1 MRKTENIINYKS
13 GILDALSEIKIE
25 DASEIVYKQINDL
38 IINGNLKPG
47 MRIPSERELSEL
59 LGVGRSQIRE
69 ALRKLEFYGLIETVP
84 QSGSVIKEFNL
95 DILKNLSAIIIFL
108 IKKNHKDV
116 LNFWKILQLG
126 SIDYITIPISES
138 EIKKMRIV
146 NNKLMNNLSDIDSS
160 ISLDVSF
167 HLYISDFSNNILMES
182 ISNDITHHIFNFMRN
197 DINRKWNIKSA
208 EEHEQI
214 INYLQENKLDKA
226 REFLQYHLN
235 NFK

>member
-1 MRKTENIINYKS
+1 MRKTENISSYKS

-95 DILKNLSAIIIFL
+95 DILKNLSTIIIFL
-108 IKKNHKDV
+108 IKKNYKDV

-126 SIDYITIPISES
+126 SIDYITMPVSEG

-160 ISLDVSF
+160 INLDVSF
-167 HLYISDFSNNILMES
+167 HLYISDFSNNILIES

-214 INYLQENKLDKA
+214 ISYLQDNKLGKA
-226 REFLQYHLN
+226 RESLQYHLN